1 MGVRAVV
8 MTRPFEV
15 GVVVRDLAVMERFYG
30 DVLGCRAVRRSRVPE
45 SVGGPAGLGGELVVV
60 WLQVPSGGCVK
71 LLLPSSP
78 VAPAPEALGPAGRVG
93 LSYLTFHF
101 DDMDP
106 VVAALTAAGARP
118 LSDPV
123 VVPARGRRVSFWSD
137 PEGNVVELVDAR
149 GQDPATGRSN

>member
-1 MGVRAVV
+1 
-8 MTRPFEV
+8 
-15 GVVVRDLAVMERFYG
+15 
-30 DVLGCRAVRRSRVPE
+30 
-45 SVGGPAGLGGELVVV
+45 
-60 WLQVPSGGCVK
+60 
-71 LLLPSSP
+71 
-78 VAPAPEALGPAGRVG
+78 VG

-137 PEGNVVELVDAR
+137 PEGNAVELVDAR
-149 GQDPATGRSN
+149 GQDPGAGRSN

>member
-15 GVVVRDLAVMERFYG
+15 GVVVRDLAVMERFYR
-30 DVLGCRAVRRSRVPE
+30 DVIGCRAVRRSRVPE
-45 SVGGPAGLGGELVVV
+45 SVGSPAGLGGELAVV

-78 VAPAPEALGPAGRVG
+78 VAPAHEALPPAGRVG

-137 PEGNVVELVDAR
+137 PEGNAVELVDAR
-149 GQDPATGRSN
+149 GQDPGAGRSN